1 MIDLEET
8 KRMLD
13 INKKLQQLLSIN
25 DENEILEYK
34 EAKKQ
39 YDFDKIGKYFSALSN
54 EANLIGK
61 SEAWLVFG
69 IKDDKSVVGTNFR
82 VDTKSL
88 HNLKAEVA
96 NHTTNRITFKE
107 IYETELDGKRV
118 VLFQIPSAP
127 IGLPIAWK
135 GHYYG
140 RDSSELQPLNLEEL
154 ERIRSQNNDF
164 DWSIQICEDATI
176 EDLSS
181 EAIQRARELYAI
193 KNPKLVDEIKA
204 WDDNAFLNK
213 AKLTIK
219 GKITN
224 TAILL
229 LGKSE
234 SEYLLSPAVAQIS
247 WILKDKDNIAKD
259 YEHFTCPFI
268 LNVEKVYEKIRNL
281 KYRYIRQGSLFPDE
295 VESYDPYIIREALN
309 NCIAHQDYTMG
320 GKINVIEFED
330 RKLVF
335 ANKGSF
341 IPENINNVI
350 SLDAPEPKYRNKFLA
365 QAMVSLNLID
375 TIGSGIKK
383 MFIIQKNKFFPLPEY
398 ELSKQSVT
406 VTIEGKVIDVKYASK
421 LASMPDLTLE
431 EIMLLD
437 KVQKGKQIT
446 SDDAI
451 FLKRKKLIE
460 GKRPNLY
467 ISSNVAQVTDQK
479 DDYIKLR
486 GIDDTYCQSIILEY
500 LAKFKSAI
508 RVDFEKILL
517 DKLPD
522 ILDENQKKNK
532 IKNNL
537 QALRKLGKIV
547 PDGRRWHLSKR

>member
-1 MIDLEET
+1 MI
-8 KRMLD
+8 D
-13 INKKLQQLLSIN
+13 INKKLQQFLSTN

-34 EAKKQ
+34 EAKNQ

-61 SEAWLVFG
+61 SEAWLIFG

-82 VDTKSL
+82 TDTKSL

-127 IGLPIAWK
+127 LGIPIAWK

-154 ERIRSQNNDF
+154 ERIRSQNSDF

-181 EAIQRARELYAI
+181 EAIQKARELYTI
-193 KNPKLVDEIKA
+193 KNPKLADEIKA
-204 WDDNAFLNK
+204 WDDTTFLNK
-213 AKLTIK
+213 AKITIK

-234 SEYLLSPAVAQIS
+234 SEYLLSPAIAQIS

-268 LNVEKVYEKIRNL
+268 LSLEAVYNKIRNL
-281 KYRYIRQGSLFPDE
+281 KYRYMDGNSLFPQE
-295 VESYDPYIIREALN
+295 VESYHPFIIREALN

-320 GKINVIEFED
+320 GKINVVEFED

-335 ANKGSF
+335 ANKGAF
-341 IPENINNVI
+341 IPQTIENV
-350 SLDAPEPKYRNKFLA
+350 LKTDAPEIKYRNKFLA
-365 QAMVSLNLID
+365 QAMINLNLID
-375 TIGSGIKK
+375 TIGSGIVK
-383 MFIIQKNKFFPLPEY
+383 MFTIQSKKYFPLPEY
-398 ELSKQSVT
+398 ELANDSVK
-406 VTIEGKVIDVKYASK
+406 VIIEGKVLDMNYALK
-421 LASMPDLTLE
+421 LASVPDLSLE
-431 EIMLLD
+431 EIILLD
-437 KVQKGKQIT
+437 KVQKGHSLSVNEVKV
-446 SDDAI
+446 
-451 FLKRKKLIE
+451 LKAKNLIE
-460 GKRPNLY
+460 GKRPNLH
-467 ISSNVAQVTDQK
+467 ISSNVAKYTNQEDE
-479 DDYIKLR
+479 YIKLR

-500 LAKFKSAI
+500 LAKFKSAT

-522 ILDENQKKNK
+522 ILDEDQKKNK
-532 IKNNL
+532 VKNNL
-537 QALRKLGKIV
+537 QALRKSGKIE
-547 PDGRRWHLSKR
+547 PEGRTWHLSKTKKV

>member
-1 MIDLEET
+1 MI
-8 KRMLD
+8 D
-13 INKKLQQLLSIN
+13 INKKLQQFLSTN

-34 EAKKQ
+34 EAKNQ

-82 VDTKSL
+82 ADTKSL

-107 IYETELDGKRV
+107 IYETEIDGKRV

-127 IGLPIAWK
+127 LGLPIAWK

-154 ERIRSQNNDF
+154 ERIRSKNSDF

-176 EDLSS
+176 EDLSI
-181 EAIQRARELYAI
+181 EAIQKARELYAI
-193 KNPKLVDEIKA
+193 KNPKLADEIKA
-204 WDDNAFLNK
+204 WDDTTFLNK
-213 AKLTIK
+213 AKITIK

-259 YEHFTCPFI
+259 YEHFTCPLI
-268 LNVEKVYEKIRNL
+268 LSLEAVYNKIRNL
-281 KYRYIRQGSLFPDE
+281 KYRYMDGNSLFPQE
-295 VESYDPYIIREALN
+295 VESYHPFIIREALN

-335 ANKGSF
+335 ANKGAF
-341 IPENINNVI
+341 IPQTIENV
-350 SLDAPEPKYRNKFLA
+350 LKTDAPEIKYRNKFLA
-365 QAMVSLNLID
+365 QAMINLNLID
-375 TIGSGIKK
+375 TIGSGIVK
-383 MFIIQKNKFFPLPEY
+383 MFTIQSKKYFPLPEY
-398 ELSKQSVT
+398 ELSNDSVK
-406 VTIEGKVIDVKYASK
+406 VTIEGKVLDMNYALK
-421 LASMPDLTLE
+421 LASIPDLSLE
-431 EIMLLD
+431 EIILLD
-437 KVQKGKQIT
+437 KVQKGHSLSADEVKV
-446 SDDAI
+446 
-451 FLKRKKLIE
+451 LKAKNLIE
-460 GKRPNLY
+460 GKRPNLH
-467 ISSNVAQVTDQK
+467 ISSNVAKYTNQEDEYMK
-479 DDYIKLR
+479 MKGFDDVYYQDMIIK
-486 GIDDTYCQSIILEY
+486 YLEKFDK
-500 LAKFKSAI
+500 AKKA
-508 RVDFEKILL
+508 DFEKLLL
-517 DKLPD
+517 DKLPNS
-522 ILDENQKKNK
+522 LDDKQKKNK
-532 IKNNL
+532 IKNLL
-537 QALRKLGKIV
+537 QKLRTKGFIE
-547 PDGRRWHLSKR
+547 PIGYEWILSKTKKV

>member
-1 MIDLEET
+1 
-8 KRMLD
+8 MLTQ
-13 INKKLQQLLSIN
+13 IF
-25 DENEILEYK
+25 EH
-34 EAKKQ
+34 
-39 YDFDKIGKYFSALSN
+39 
-54 EANLIGK
+54 
-61 SEAWLVFG
+61 
-69 IKDDKSVVGTNFR
+69 
-82 VDTKSL
+82 SL
-88 HNLKAEVA
+88 
-96 NHTTNRITFKE
+96 
-107 IYETELDGKRV
+107 
-118 VLFQIPSAP
+118 
-127 IGLPIAWK
+127 
-135 GHYYG
+135 
-140 RDSSELQPLNLEEL
+140 
-154 ERIRSQNNDF
+154 
-164 DWSIQICEDATI
+164 
-176 EDLSS
+176 
-181 EAIQRARELYAI
+181 
-193 KNPKLVDEIKA
+193 
-204 WDDNAFLNK
+204 
-213 AKLTIK
+213 
-219 GKITN
+219 
-224 TAILL
+224 
-229 LGKSE
+229 
-234 SEYLLSPAVAQIS
+234 
-247 WILKDKDNIAKD
+247 
-259 YEHFTCPFI
+259 
-268 LNVEKVYEKIRNL
+268 
-281 KYRYIRQGSLFPDE
+281 
-295 VESYDPYIIREALN
+295 
-309 NCIAHQDYTMG
+309 
-320 GKINVIEFED
+320 
-330 RKLVF
+330 
-335 ANKGSF
+335 
-341 IPENINNVI
+341 
-350 SLDAPEPKYRNKFLA
+350 
-365 QAMVSLNLID
+365 
-375 TIGSGIKK
+375 
-383 MFIIQKNKFFPLPEY
+383 IIQKNKFFPLPEY

>member
-1 MIDLEET
+1 
-8 KRMLD
+8 MLD
-13 INKKLQQLLSIN
+13 IDKKLQQFLSTN

-34 EAKKQ
+34 EAKNQ

-61 SEAWLVFG
+61 SEAWLMFG

-82 VDTKSL
+82 ADTKAL

-107 IYETELDGKRV
+107 IYESELDGKRV

-127 IGLPIAWK
+127 LGLPIAWK

-154 ERIRSQNNDF
+154 ERIRSQNSDF

-181 EAIQRARELYAI
+181 EAIQKARELYAI
-193 KNPKLVDEIKA
+193 KNPKLIDEIKA
-204 WDDNAFLNK
+204 WDDTTFLNK
-213 AKLTIK
+213 AKITIK

-268 LNVEKVYEKIRNL
+268 LSLEAVYNKIRNL
-281 KYRYIRQGSLFPDE
+281 KYRYMDGNSLFPQE
-295 VESYDPYIIREALN
+295 VESYHPFIIREALN

-320 GKINVIEFED
+320 GKINVVEFED

-335 ANKGSF
+335 ANKGAF
-341 IPENINNVI
+341 IPQTIENV
-350 SLDAPEPKYRNKFLA
+350 LKTDAPEIKYRNKFLA
-365 QAMVSLNLID
+365 QAMINLNLID
-375 TIGSGIKK
+375 TIGSGIVK
-383 MFIIQKNKFFPLPEY
+383 MFTIQSKKYFPLPEY
-398 ELSKQSVT
+398 ELSNDSVK
-406 VTIEGKVIDVKYASK
+406 VIIEGKVLDMNYALK
-421 LASMPDLTLE
+421 LASVPELSLE
-431 EIMLLD
+431 EIILLD
-437 KVQKGKQIT
+437 KVQKGH
-446 SDDAI
+446 SLSADEVRV
-451 FLKRKKLIE
+451 LKTKNLIE
-460 GKRPNLY
+460 GKRPNLH
-467 ISSNVAQVTDQK
+467 ISSSVAKYTNQEDE
-479 DDYIKLR
+479 YIKLR

-500 LAKFKSAI
+500 LAKFKNAT
-508 RVDFEKILL
+508 RADFEKILL

-522 ILDENQKKNK
+522 VLDEEQKKNK
-532 IKNNL
+532 VKNNL
-537 QALRKLGKIV
+537 QALRKSGKIE
-547 PDGRRWHLSKR
+547 PEGRTWHLSKTKKV

>member
-1 MIDLEET
+1 MI
-8 KRMLD
+8 D
-13 INKKLQQLLSIN
+13 INKKLQQFLSAN
-25 DENEILEYK
+25 DENEVLEYK
-34 EAKKQ
+34 EAKNQ

-54 EANLIGK
+54 EANLISK
-61 SEAWLVFG
+61 SDAWFVFG
-69 IKDDKSVVGTNFR
+69 IKDDKRVIGTNFR
-82 VDTKSL
+82 NNTKSL
-88 HNLKAEVA
+88 HNLKAEIA

-107 IYETELDGKRV
+107 IYVTELEGQRV
-118 VLFQIPSAP
+118 ILFQIPAAP
-127 IGLPIAWK
+127 LGLPIAWK

-164 DWSIQICEDATI
+164 DWSIQISKDATI
-176 EDLSS
+176 NDLSS
-181 EAIQRARELYAI
+181 EAIQKAKELYTI
-193 KNPKLVDEIKA
+193 KNPKLADEIKA
-204 WDDNAFLNK
+204 WDDSAFLNK

-500 LAKFKSAI
+500 LAKFKSAT

-537 QALRKLGKIV
+537 QALRKLGKIA
-547 PDGRRWHLSKR
+547 PDGRIWHLSKK